1 MHDALTLK
9 AKFLSIPLQYNVVI
23 LPCLMIRMKCSAR
36 MLNCRIWGLS
46 VVSDAEN
53 WY

>member
-23 LPCLMIRMKCSAR
+23 LPCLIRMKCSAK
-36 MLNCRIWGLS
+36 MFNCRIWSLS